1 VTASHAT
8 PLLEIVG
15 RVVVIYVA
23 LLVMVRAAGK
33 REIGSLGPMDLLA
46 MLLLSETVSPALTRQ
61 DPSLVASLT
70 AAGTLLALTTLVS
83 WLNYRFRAAEG
94 VIEGRPRVVIRDGR
108 VDDAVCRSERISDQ
122 DLAAALRKEGVAS
135 PEDVATAIV
144 EPNGR
149 ITVIPKKG

>member
-1 VTASHAT
+1 VQPEPT

-15 RVVVIYVA
+15 RVVVIYGV

-61 DPSLVASLT
+61 DTSLAASLT

-83 WLNYRFRAAEG
+83 WLGFRFRSARRL
-94 VIEGRPRVVIRDGR
+94 IEGSPRVVIRDGR
-108 VDDAVCRSERISDQ
+108 VDEAVCRSERISEQ
-122 DLAAALRKEGVAS
+122 ELASALRREGIAS
-135 PEDVATAIV
+135 PSDVATATV
-144 EPNGR
+144 EPDGR
-149 ITVIPKKG
+149 ITVIPKND